1 MVERFLRNKGAEG
14 ASGDWKPSEGA
25 SGDWKP
31 GEGASGNWQPA
42 KRRLAI
48 INYYNRTGVWPV
60 IILNPG

>member
-1 MVERFLRNKGAEG
+1 MVERFLRNKGA
-14 ASGDWKPSEGA
+14 EGA